1 MEALSPIRPK
11 QGVHSLLAD
20 PALLRSEIHIDGRW
34 MAAEEGGLQPVRNP
48 ATGEWLGSV
57 ASAGA
62 GETRT
67 AIAAAQ
73 RAWPAW
79 REQTPDE
86 RAVVLRKWAD
96 LMRASSEDLAVIMTT
111 EQGKPLTEARQE
123 ITYAA
128 SFLDWFAEEGRRAY
142 GETIPSHKP
151 NRRLLTVRQP
161 IGITAAITP
170 WNFPSAMITRKA
182 GAALAAGC
190 PMIVRP
196 PDETPFSALALAV
209 LAERA
214 GMPEGIFNVIT
225 GPPRIIAGVL
235 TESSA
240 VRALSFTGSTE
251 VGRILLKQSA
261 DTVKKVS
268 LELGGHA
275 PFIVFDDV
283 DVTRAAVLAIQA
295 KFTTTGQDCLA
306 ANRILVQRRIYN
318 QFLETFSALTTRL
331 RVGNG
336 LEPNVDIG
344 PLISEGA
351 IEHCEA
357 QIADA
362 LARGASL
369 RVGGKRHD
377 AGPLFLAPTV
387 LGHAN
392 RQMSIWREETFGPI
406 AALAPFDTE
415 EEAVSMANDTEYGL
429 AGYLCTNDLGRALRV
444 SEALEYGMVAVN
456 TASFTGPPIPFG
468 GMKQSGLGREG
479 SRHGLDEYSEIKY
492 VCLSIDSL

>member
-1 MEALSPIRPK
+1 M
-11 QGVHSLLAD
+11 
-20 PALLRSEIHIDGRW
+20 
-34 MAAEEGGLQPVRNP
+34 
-48 ATGEWLGSV
+48 
-57 ASAGA
+57 
-62 GETRT
+62 
-67 AIAAAQ
+67 
-73 RAWPAW
+73 
-79 REQTPDE
+79 
-86 RAVVLRKWAD
+86 RKWAEH
-96 LMRASSEDLAVIMTT
+96 MREASEDLAIIMTM
-111 EQGKPLTEARQE
+111 EQGKPLVEARGE
-123 ITYAA
+123 IAYAA

-151 NRRLLTVRQP
+151 QRKLLTVRQP
-161 IGITAAITP
+161 IGVAAAITP

-196 PDETPFSALALAV
+196 ADETPFSALALAV

-214 GMPEGIFNVIT
+214 GVPTGVFSVIT
-225 GPPRIIAGVL
+225 GPARAIAGVL

-261 DTVKKVS
+261 ETIKKVS

-283 DVTRAAVLAIQA
+283 DIERAAALALQA
-295 KFTTTGQDCLA
+295 KFTTSGQDCLA
-306 ANRILVQRRIYN
+306 ANRILVQRGSYDR
-318 QFLETFSALTTRL
+318 FLQSFAGLASRL
-331 RVGNG
+331 KVGNG
-336 LEPNVDIG
+336 MEAAVEIG
-344 PLISEGA
+344 PLISQSA
-351 IEHCEA
+351 LAHCED

-362 LARGASL
+362 LVHGAQL
-369 RVGGKRHD
+369 QTGGGRHE

-387 LGHAN
+387 LGNAN
-392 RQMSIWREETFGPI
+392 RRMAIWREETFGPV

-415 EEAVSMANDTEYGL
+415 EEAIAVANDTEYGL
-429 AGYLCTNDLGRALRV
+429 AAYVCTNDLGCALRMGD
-444 SEALEYGMVAVN
+444 ALEYGMVAVN

-479 SRHGLDEYSEIKY
+479 SRHGLDEYSQIKY
-492 VCLSIDSL
+492 LCLSVEAL